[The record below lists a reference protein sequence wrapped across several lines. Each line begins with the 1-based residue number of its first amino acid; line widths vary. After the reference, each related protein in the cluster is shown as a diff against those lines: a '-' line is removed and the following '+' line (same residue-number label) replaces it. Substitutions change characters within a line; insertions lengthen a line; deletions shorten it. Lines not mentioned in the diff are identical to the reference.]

1 MRLITVVTT
10 GSLAKRIDMHG
21 RDQPNGLVSDRETPH
36 LRGTRIA
43 ACRALIVVLSATTLL
58 ATEFAGAASATAATA
73 TATHS
78 PVATPSTTVTDIVLG
93 IVASEDLQR
102 ETLVRLEQAGQW
114 RELADRVGV
123 LETRVDA
130 LPTHAAASGELIDVI
145 TRARQLRVLHGDVST
160 IIDELGVA
168 ARQLEHDRR
177 ALDSDARKWQ
187 ERSSFLQGE
196 LVPAPI
202 LERAGSMEAKLQA
215 TSARV
220 REYQDA
226 VLVALDRAAAL
237 LARINDARALVATQ
251 EARIRMQRL
260 QLEQSSLWQVAGAPA
275 RFEVVAAEVATAW
288 QSLGTYFARDG
299 MLLAALFVGAMAL
312 SGWLFIRGSKGTG
325 SAQHAYGRPFAASL
339 LIAVMSLWWLA
350 PDPPTLFYAGLLM
363 LLPIP
368 AAVVARGALGPAT
381 PLTLYGVALVSVL
394 IPLRAFVEASPIA
407 DRVLLLLQA
416 IFIAAPVAVDL
427 NRGRLQRA
435 LRGLNPG
442 VVRVAA
448 LVVIVAAAV
457 TVFHV
462 IFGFTG
468 PARSLRAG
476 MGSILGFGLV
486 FGTTAVALYG
496 AVLALL
502 ASPLLRWLRSA
513 RDADPALLRT
523 VRVVLG
529 LLAVVGVVIVTVGI
543 YGLIPTMQL
552 AGQSLMGATLEVGT
566 LSIAGKA
573 IVTALGVAIA
583 TVVLTGLTGFL
594 LTREVVPRL
603 GLRAGAGFAVVTFTR
618 WAIVIIGA
626 ALTLAALGIDM
637 AKVTLLASAVG
648 VGIGFGLQNVVN
660 NFVSGLIL
668 VVERPVG
675 VGDLIE
681 VGPLAG
687 EVKRIGI
694 RSSIVRTGQGAEV
707 IVPNGDLVSKEV
719 VNWTRSDRQ
728 RRYDIDV
735 GVAPDSDPEQ
745 VMRLLVEAAGDVPE
759 IVTSP
764 PPRAMFKGFGDSS
777 LNFSLFAWVPTVDV
791 GLQAQNALRVAILR
805 KLAAAGI
812 AIPFPQRDLHIQN
825 ASDGGRQATT

>member
-1 MRLITVVTT
+1 M
-10 GSLAKRIDMHG
+10 
-21 RDQPNGLVSDRETPH
+21 
-36 LRGTRIA
+36 
-43 ACRALIVVLSATTLL
+43 CRALTAAL
-58 ATEFAGAASATAATA
+58 ALMLWFAPEPVGAEATA
-73 TATHS
+73 
-78 PVATPSTTVTDIVLG
+78 PATPPAAAIPTANVTDTVTDVA
-93 IVASEDLQR
+93 ASEDLLR
-102 ETLVRLEQAGQW
+102 AALAGLEQAGRWQ
-114 RELADRVGV
+114 ELGKRATA
-123 LETRVDA
+123 LEEAFEGLTA
-130 LPTHAAASGELIDVI
+130 SPAAKTELIDVI
-145 TRARQLRVLHGDVST
+145 TLARQLRTLRGDAST
-160 IIDELGVA
+160 IVDELESI
-168 ARQLEHDRR
+168 ARQLEHDRA
-177 ALDSDARKWQ
+177 ALDSDARKWR
-187 ERSSFLQGE
+187 ERLSLLDDQR
-196 LVPAPI
+196 VPAPI
-202 LERAGSMEAKLQA
+202 LARAQSTEAKLQGA
-215 TSARV
+215 SARV
-220 REYQDA
+220 KESQDNE
-226 VLVALDRAAAL
+226 LVILDRTVVL
-237 LARINDARALVATQ
+237 LARIDDARARVASQ
-251 EARIRMQRL
+251 EQRIRAQRL
-260 QLEQSSLWQVAGAPA
+260 QLEQASLWQLVAVPA
-275 RFEVVAAEVATAW
+275 HFDLVAAELRAAW
-288 QSLGTYFARDG
+288 RLLGSYFSHEGTY
-299 MLLAALFVGAMAL
+299 LAGLFLGVLALT
-312 SGWLFIRGSKGTG
+312 GWLFIQGLQGAGSV
-325 SAQHAYGRPFAASL
+325 QHACGHPFAASL
-339 LIAVMSLWWLA
+339 LIALMALWWLA
-350 PDPPTLFYAGLLM
+350 PDPPTLFYEALLV

-368 AAVVARGALGPAT
+368 AAIVARSALAAPI
-381 PLTLYGVALVSVL
+381 PLTLYGVALASVL

-416 IFIAAPVAVDL
+416 ICIAAPVAVDL

-435 LRGLNPG
+435 FRWLNPG

-448 LVVIVAAAV
+448 LVVFAAAAI

-523 VRVVLG
+523 LRVILG

-573 IVTALGVAIA
+573 IVTALAVAIA

-603 GLRAGAGFAVVTFTR
+603 GLRPGAGFAVVTFTR

-668 VVERPVG
+668 IVERPVG

-735 GVAPDSDPEQ
+735 GVAPDSDPEE

-791 GLQAQNALRVAILR
+791 GPQAQNALRVAILR